1 MKPLAAY
8 RLVKIRTPA
17 KPRGALDLRRQS
29 LAALAPAGTQNAL
42 STARAHPAQETVNA
56 PAISLLGLI
65 GALDRASVQEPK
77 LAASD
82 SGSITSSRAQD
93 ALRYP
98 QAGVIFRAREQA
110 GKRTSLKSSTKPT
123 TESN

>member
-8 RLVKIRTPA
+8 GLVKVSAAA
-17 KPRGALDLRRQS
+17 KPGRALDLRRQP

-42 STARAHPAQETVNA
+42 ATARAHPAQEAVNA

-65 GALDRASVQEPK
+65 GALDRASVPEQK
-77 LAASD
+77 VATSD
-82 SGSITSSRAQD
+82 SGRITSSRAQD

-110 GKRTSLKSSTKPT
+110 GKRTSLKPSTKST
-123 TESN
+123 TASN

>member
-42 STARAHPAQETVNA
+42 SAASAHPAKKAVDA
-56 PAISLLGLI
+56 AAISLLGLI
-65 GALDRASVQEPK
+65 GALDRASVPEPE
-77 LAASD
+77 AAAGD
-82 SGSITSSRAQD
+82 SGTITSSSARC

-98 QAGVIFRAREQA
+98 QVGVIFRAREQA
-110 GKRTSLKSSTKPT
+110 GKRTTLKSSTNAT
-123 TESN
+123 TASN